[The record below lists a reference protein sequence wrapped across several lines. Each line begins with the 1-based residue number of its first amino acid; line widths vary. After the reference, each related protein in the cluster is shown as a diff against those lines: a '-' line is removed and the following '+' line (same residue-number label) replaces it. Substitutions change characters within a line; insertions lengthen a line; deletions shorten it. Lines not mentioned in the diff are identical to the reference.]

1 MDWKRMRAC
10 VTGSVGQKM
19 LRRNDHVVAENRIA
33 LNQIQER
40 LRLSD
45 EERRSLAENTAVIQT
60 REHPLR
66 AAALQ

>member
-1 MDWKRMRAC
+1 MDWKRMRTC

-19 LRRNDHVVAENRIA
+19 LRRNDYVVAENRIPR
-33 LNQIQER
+33 NQIQER

-66 AAALQ
+66 AAAPQ